1 MDPEIIEK
9 TPISLAEVKN
19 ELSRIKKR
27 DDELSFRGN
36 KTEDYISSLHVIS
49 EKAANEIFEKI
60 EKLGI
65 LRMKPRHIMK
75 FIDIMPSSEE
85 EVKYV
90 ADSLTLTVSKDNLK
104 KLFKII
110 DGYLPKKIKK

>member
-9 TPISLAEVKN
+9 IPISLAEVKN

-36 KTEDYISSLHVIS
+36 KTEDYVSSIHVVS
-49 EKAANEIFEKI
+49 EKAAKEMFEKI
-60 EKLGI
+60 SKLEI
-65 LRMKPRHIMK
+65 LRMKPRHIVK
-75 FIDIMPSSEE
+75 FIDIMPTSEQ

-90 ADSLTLTVSKDNLK
+90 ADSMNLTVSKDNLK

-110 DGYLPKKIKK
+110 DAYIPKKKK